1 MEAMNNKAN
10 ILIIDD
16 EEAIRD
22 SCSQVLKKDGYKVKG
37 AKDGRLGLQFF
48 KEELFDA
55 VLLDLKLPGL
65 GGMEILSKIHEDTP
79 ETPVI
84 IITGYASL
92 ESAVEAM
99 KRGAFNYLAKPFS
112 PDALRVIIKKALES
126 RKILLENLYLRKELE
141 AKSEFDMVV
150 GKSLVMGRVLDVIRH
165 VSPTDSTVLISGESG
180 TGKELIAR
188 EIHKHSLRRKGPFV
202 AVDCGALVETLF
214 ESELFGHVKGS
225 FTGAHETKH
234 GRFEVAHGGTIF
246 FDEISNISLNIQA
259 NLLRVI
265 QEREVTRIGSSKVL
279 KIDVR
284 IIAATNENLAE
295 AVRKGTF
302 REDLFYRL
310 SVVPVHLP
318 PLRERKEDIPLL
330 VEHFLQ
336 KYNKRAK
343 KNISSISDQVLKA
356 LMEYDWPGNI
366 RELENTIERAVVLS
380 KNEEIMIEDLVYH
393 GIRGRDELWSSLGDE
408 IKTLQEV
415 EKKYIKSV
423 LKFYKGKRSTT
434 AVALGIDR
442 KTLWTKLKK
451 YNLS

>member
-1 MEAMNNKAN
+1 MNDKAN

-22 SCSQVLKKDGYKVKG
+22 SCSQALQKQGHTVKE
-37 AKDGRLGLQFF
+37 AKDGKEGLQFF
-48 KEELFDA
+48 KEEFFHA
-55 VLLDLKLPGL
+55 VLLDLKLPGM
-65 GGMEILSKIHEDTP
+65 GGMDILSKLHEETP

-99 KRGAFNYLAKPFS
+99 KRGAFDYLAKPFS
-112 PDALRVIIKKALES
+112 PNALRVIIKKALEN

-141 AKSEFDMVV
+141 AISEFDMVV
-150 GKSLVMGRVLDVIRH
+150 GKSKAMKTVLDIVRR
-165 VSPTDSTVLISGESG
+165 VSPTDSTVLILGESG

-188 EIHKHSLRRKGPFV
+188 EIHKHSLRRNGPFV

-214 ESELFGHVKGS
+214 ESELFGHVRGS

-234 GRFEVAHGGTIF
+234 GRFEIANGGTIF

-265 QEREVTRIGSSKVL
+265 QEREVTRIGSSTPIKV
-279 KIDVR
+279 DVR
-284 IIAATNENLAE
+284 ILAATNENLAD
-295 AVRKGTF
+295 AVREGNF

-310 SVVPVHLP
+310 NVVPVHLP
-318 PLRERKEDIPLL
+318 PLRERKKDIPLL
-330 VEHFLQ
+330 VEHFLH

-343 KNISSISDQVLKA
+343 RNIISISTQVLQA

-380 KNEEIMIEDLVYH
+380 TSEKIKIEDLVYH
-393 GIRGRDELWSSLGDE
+393 GIRGRSDLWNSLGDK
-408 IKTLQEV
+408 IKTLEEI
-415 EKKYIKSV
+415 EKEYIKSV
-423 LKFYKGKRSTT
+423 LQNHKGKRSTI
-434 AVALGIDR
+434 AEALGIDR
-442 KTLWTKLKK
+442 KTLWTKIKK
-451 YNLS
+451 HNL